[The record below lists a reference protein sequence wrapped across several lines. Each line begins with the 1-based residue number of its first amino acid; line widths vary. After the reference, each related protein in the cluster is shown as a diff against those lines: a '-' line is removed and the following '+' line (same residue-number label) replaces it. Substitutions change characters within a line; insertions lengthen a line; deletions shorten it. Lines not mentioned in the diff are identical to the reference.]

1 MNAELCNQI
10 FEKSITDYHQYDS
23 VEQPINNPYP
33 ADSKEHLIYLKNWID
48 TVQWH
53 YEDLIRDP
61 DIKPQ
66 DGMDLKRLIDKSNQ
80 HRTDI
85 VEQIDDWFLAEFKSA
100 ESQPNAQLN
109 TESPAWVV
117 DRLSILALKIYH
129 MQEQVDRKD
138 VDESHKAKQQQKLDV
153 LLEQRT
159 DLSQSFD
166 DLIADIKSGKRLMKV
181 YRQMKLYNDPATNP
195 VLYGNKKPETRNQ

>member
-1 MNAELCNQI
+1 MNAQLCNQI
-10 FEKSITDYHQYDS
+10 FEKSIADYHQYDR
-23 VEQPINNPYP
+23 VEQPINNPYA
-33 ADSKEHLIYLKNWID
+33 ADSKENLIYLKNWID

-61 DIKPQ
+61 NIDPK

-85 VEQIDDWFLAEFKSA
+85 VEQIDDWFLEEFKSIA
-100 ESQPNAQLN
+100 HQADAQLN

-138 VDESHKAKQQQKLDV
+138 ANESHKEKQQQKLDI
-153 LLEQRT
+153 LLEQRN
-159 DLSQSFD
+159 DLSQSFN

-181 YRQMKLYNDPATNP
+181 YRQMKLYNDPTTNP
-195 VLYGNKKPETRNQ
+195 VLYGNQKPETRNQ

>member
-1 MNAELCNQI
+1 MNAQLCNEI
-10 FEKSITDYHQYDS
+10 FEKSIVDYHEYDS
-23 VEQPINNPYP
+23 VEQPINNPFSTN
-33 ADSKEHLIYLKNWID
+33 SKEHLIYLKNWID

-61 DIKPQ
+61 HIDPK
-66 DGMDLKRLIDKSNQ
+66 DGMNLKRLIDKSNQ

-85 VEQIDDWFLAEFKSA
+85 VEQIDDWFLEEFKNTSG
-100 ESQPNAQLN
+100 QPDAQLN

-138 VDESHKAKQQQKLDV
+138 ADQSHKAKQQQKLDV

-159 DLSQSFD
+159 DLSTSFD

-181 YRQMKLYNDPATNP
+181 YRQMKLYNDPTTNP
-195 VLYGNKKPETRNQ
+195 VLYRNQKLATRNQ